1 MGDVASSLPDR
12 SRSDRSKASE
22 ADRAVA
28 IIPRPMSS
36 LSHFTTYL
44 MITETIRTLFL
55 RELRALRREIEAYP
69 DESSLWETR
78 DGITN
83 TGGNLAL
90 HLCGNLQHY
99 VGARLGD
106 SGYVRDR
113 DAEFARRNV
122 SRAEILAEID
132 AATAAVRLGL
142 NRINDEDL
150 EQPYPE
156 SIAKTTVTTG
166 VWLMHLVAHLGY
178 HLGQIDYHRRMV
190 TGDATTL
197 DVISVR
203 ELPSVT
209 AAT

>member
-1 MGDVASSLPDR
+1 
-12 SRSDRSKASE
+12 
-22 ADRAVA
+22 
-28 IIPRPMSS
+28 MSS
-36 LSHFTTYL
+36 LSQIHDNL
-44 MITETIRTLFL
+44 MITQTIRTLYL

-69 DESSLWETR
+69 DEALLWATR
-78 DGITN
+78 AGITN
-83 TGGNLAL
+83 TAGNLAL

-106 SGYVRDR
+106 TAYVRNR
-113 DAEFARRNV
+113 DAEFARRDV

-132 AATAAVRLGL
+132 AATAAVRLGFG
-142 NRINDEDL
+142 RINDADL
-150 EQPYPE
+150 ETPYPE
-156 SIAKTTVTTG
+156 AIANRTLTTG
-166 VWLMHLVAHLGY
+166 EWLVHLVAHLGY

-197 DVISVR
+197 DMISVR

>member
-1 MGDVASSLPDR
+1 
-12 SRSDRSKASE
+12 
-22 ADRAVA
+22 
-28 IIPRPMSS
+28 
-36 LSHFTTYL
+36 
-44 MITETIRTLFL
+44 MITDTIRTLFL

-69 DESSLWETR
+69 DESLLWASR
-78 DGITN
+78 PGITN
-83 TGGNLAL
+83 SAGNLAL
-90 HLCGNLQHY
+90 HLCGNLQHFI
-99 VGARLGD
+99 GARLGNT
-106 SGYVRDR
+106 GYVRNR

-132 AATAAVRLGL
+132 AATAAVQLGFD
-142 NRINDEDL
+142 RIKDEDL
-150 EQPYPE
+150 EQQYPE
-156 SIAKTTVTTG
+156 SILKTTVTTG
-166 VWLMHLVAHLGY
+166 VWLMHSVAHLGY